1 MAATLASSQAPGL
14 GETLLVACS
23 GGADSV
29 ALLGLL
35 RLLARKRRWSLALAH
50 VHHGLRE
57 ESDAEA
63 QHVEEI
69 GRALGFPVVVTRL
82 ALAPGSGLPARAR
95 VARRQAL
102 QATAAEV
109 GASWIALG
117 HTSTDQTET
126 VLMHLTRGAGLD
138 GLAAMPV
145 SEQPWIRP
153 LLGISR
159 AKTRELCGLLGFT
172 FVDDPTNL
180 DTQHLR
186 VRIREQV
193 LPVLRAQNPK
203 LEDAVFGLSQ
213 VVGDANT
220 AIAQWATKEMQQRQ
234 QADCQSWRIQ
244 GFAELP
250 RAVRACFVRQ
260 VCQLAGAEPGACGRA
275 VVAEIER
282 AITVV
287 ERTRGSSA
295 AELKPR
301 RWAISAS
308 IRLVLDVLCLRVET

>member
-1 MAATLASSQAPGL
+1 M
-14 GETLLVACS
+14 
-23 GGADSV
+23 
-29 ALLGLL
+29 LGLL
-35 RLLARKRRWSLALAH
+35 RLLARKRQWSLAIGH
-50 VHHGLRE
+50 VHHGLRDA
-57 ESDAEA
+57 SDAEA
-63 QHVEEI
+63 RHVEDL
-69 GRALGFPVVVTRL
+69 GRAFELPVIVTRL

-95 VARRQAL
+95 TARRQAL
-102 QATAAEV
+102 LAAAREV

-145 SEQPWIRP
+145 SEQPWFRP

-159 AKTRELCGLLGFT
+159 ATTRELCSLLELS
-172 FVDDPTNL
+172 FVDDPTNT

-213 VVGDANT
+213 VVRDADT
-220 AIAQWATKEMQQRQ
+220 AIVNWVTREMRERRQ
-234 QADCQSWRIQ
+234 GDQSWRTQ

-250 RAVRACFVRQ
+250 RAVRTFFVRQ

-301 RWAISAS
+301 SWAISAR
-308 IRLVLDVLCLRVET
+308 IRLVLDVLGLRVEA